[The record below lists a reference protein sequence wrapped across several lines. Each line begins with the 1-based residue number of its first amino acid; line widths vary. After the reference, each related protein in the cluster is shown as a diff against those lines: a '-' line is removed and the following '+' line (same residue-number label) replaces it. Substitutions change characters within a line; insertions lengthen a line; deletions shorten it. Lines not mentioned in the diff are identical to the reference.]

1 MGRILKD
8 AYGKYF
14 HEMMKISHA
23 PAKIDTTNVYQ
34 EANKELTKYM
44 YMILDENFLPG
55 SGLGNVQVF
64 KEFYEKVVKDGKRGL
79 VLMEHYTNLDLP
91 AILYLLKKQGE
102 TWASDFADRIVAV
115 AGMKLNEASDAV
127 RVWTEGFTRVVIY
140 PTRSLDKVEESG
152 ISKEEKENEEKK
164 ARAIN
169 FAAMR
174 AMDECK
180 KRGQIIL
187 VFPSGTRYRPGKPET
202 KRGLREID
210 SYLRL
215 FDIVLPVSING
226 NCLRINPET
235 PDDMLSDIVEKD
247 VVLLTAHPIIE
258 CKSFRNSILESLP
271 KDEPDPKQKTIDA
284 LMQMLEEQHD
294 QVEKQRVKE

>member
-55 SGLGNVQVF
+55 SRLGNIQVF

-79 VLMEHYTNLDLP
+79 ILMEHYTNLDLP

-102 TWASDFADRIVAV
+102 SWASDFADRIVAV

-152 ISKEEKENEEKK
+152 ISKEEKESEEKK

-258 CKSFRNSILESLP
+258 CKSFRNNILESLP

-284 LMQMLEEQHD
+284 LMQILEEQHN